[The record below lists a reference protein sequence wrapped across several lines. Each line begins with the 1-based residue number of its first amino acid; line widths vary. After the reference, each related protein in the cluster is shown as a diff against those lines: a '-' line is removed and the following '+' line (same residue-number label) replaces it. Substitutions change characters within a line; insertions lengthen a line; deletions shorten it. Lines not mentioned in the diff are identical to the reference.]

1 MLDISPVLLLS
12 SGIIFLLVVARLNSC
27 LFKLII
33 KHMDERSA
41 SIKQHMEDAKS
52 NSSDVDWL
60 LVEANDIIVKAKKEA
75 AIIREQAYK
84 EAKDSADVKLAS
96 AKLNLEAKS
105 AEFAKSLQDETK
117 ALKASLLSSMPQF
130 NTIHTSKCTA
140 LFR

>member
-27 LFKLII
+27 LFKPLLQ
-33 KHMDERSA
+33 HMDERSA
-41 SIKQHMEDAKS
+41 QIKKDLEDSKS
-52 NSSDVDWL
+52 NSADVDGFL
-60 LVEANDIIVKAKKEA
+60 AEAKKEA
-75 AIIREQAYK
+75 AVIREQAYK

-130 NTIHTSKCTA
+130 NESLKSK
-140 LFR
+140 LSSI

>member
-27 LFKLII
+27 LFKPII

-41 SIKQHMEDAKS
+41 SIKQNMEDAKS
-52 NSSDVDWL
+52 NSSDVDGL

-105 AEFAKSLQDETK
+105 ADFAKNLQEETR
-117 ALKASLLSSMPQF
+117 ALKDSLLSSMPQF
-130 NTIHTSKCTA
+130 NESLKTKLSSI
-140 LFR
+140 

>member
-27 LFKLII
+27 LFKPIL

-41 SIKQHMEDAKS
+41 SMKKDMEDAKS
-52 NSSDVDWL
+52 NSSDVDGL
-60 LVEANDIIVKAKKEA
+60 LAEANDIIAKAKKEA
-75 AIIREQAYK
+75 AVIREQAYK

-105 AEFAKSLQDETK
+105 AEFAKNLQEETQ
-117 ALKASLLSSMPQF
+117 ALRDSLLSSMPQF
-130 NTIHTSKCTA
+130 NESLKNKLSSI
-140 LFR
+140 

>member
-27 LFKLII
+27 LFKPIL

-41 SIKQHMEDAKS
+41 SIKKDMEDAKS
-52 NSSDVDWL
+52 NSSDVDGL
-60 LVEANDIIVKAKKEA
+60 LVEANDIIAKAKKEA
-75 AIIREQAYK
+75 AAIREQAYK

-105 AEFAKSLQDETK
+105 AEFAKNLQEETQ
-117 ALKASLLSSMPQF
+117 ALKDSLLSSMPQF
-130 NTIHTSKCTA
+130 NESLKNTLSSI
-140 LFR
+140 

>member
-27 LFKLII
+27 LFKPII

-41 SIKQHMEDAKS
+41 SIKQNMEDAKS
-52 NSSDVDWL
+52 NSSDVDGL

-130 NTIHTSKCTA
+130 NESLKSK
-140 LFR
+140 LSSI

>member
-27 LFKLII
+27 LFKPLL
-33 KHMDERSA
+33 KHMDERA
-41 SIKQHMEDAKS
+41 SQIKKDLEDAKS
-52 NSSDVDWL
+52 NSADVDGIL
-60 LVEANDIIVKAKKEA
+60 AEANDIIAKAKKEA
-75 AIIREQAYK
+75 AAIREQAYK

-105 AEFAKSLQDETK
+105 AEFAKSLQEETA

-130 NTIHTSKCTA
+130 NESLKNKLGSI
-140 LFR
+140 

>member
-27 LFKLII
+27 LFKPIL

-41 SIKQHMEDAKS
+41 SIKKDMEDAKS
-52 NSSDVDWL
+52 NSSDVDGL
-60 LVEANDIIVKAKKEA
+60 LAEANDIIAKAKKEA
-75 AIIREQAYK
+75 AVIREQAYK

-105 AEFAKSLQDETK
+105 AEFAKNLQDETK
-117 ALKASLLSSMPQF
+117 ALKDTLLSSMPQF
-130 NTIHTSKCTA
+130 NESLKNKLSSI
-140 LFR
+140 

>member
-27 LFKLII
+27 LFKPIL

-41 SIKQHMEDAKS
+41 SIKKDMEDAKS
-52 NSSDVDWL
+52 NSSDVDGL
-60 LVEANDIIVKAKKEA
+60 LVEANDIIAKAKKEA
-75 AIIREQAYK
+75 AVIREQAYK

-105 AEFAKSLQDETK
+105 AEFAKNLQEETQ
-117 ALKASLLSSMPQF
+117 ALRDSLLSSMPQF
-130 NTIHTSKCTA
+130 NESLKNKLSSI
-140 LFR
+140 

>member
-27 LFKLII
+27 LFKPIL

-41 SIKQHMEDAKS
+41 SIKKDMEDAKS
-52 NSSDVDWL
+52 NSSDVDGL
-60 LVEANDIIVKAKKEA
+60 LAEANDIIAKAKKEA
-75 AIIREQAYK
+75 AVIREQAYK

-105 AEFAKSLQDETK
+105 AEFAKNLQEETK
-117 ALKASLLSSMPQF
+117 ALRDSLLSSMPQF
-130 NTIHTSKCTA
+130 NESLKNKLSSI
-140 LFR
+140 